1 MRHLITCQAGLIKR
15 GNNTWE
21 AGTNSGIARI
31 GLAGTDDR
39 GLINSGV
46 LEGSNVD
53 LTEEFTELIVT
64 QRSFTAN
71 GKIITTSDE
80 FFAGNCS

>member
-1 MRHLITCQAGLIKR
+1 METAGLIKR

-21 AGTNSGIARI
+21 SGTNSGIARI
-31 GLAGTDDR
+31 GQAGTDDR

-64 QRSFTAN
+64 QRSFSAN

-80 FFAGNCS
+80 FLQEILQLKR